1 MSSSPQNTANAVDT
15 DCGLELAWR
24 HESERNFPSRAGDQ
38 IHGRHR
44 TGVAPRRR
52 APEFRPSSP
61 APMLQVAGVD
71 KAYGPQVLFENVSF
85 RLDRGSRV
93 ALVGP
98 NGAGKTTLFAMILG
112 QIDPDDGEI
121 STEKGIRIGH
131 LPQETAP
138 VGGETVLEIAAGIT
152 DEHARLL
159 RFIGG
164 REREGNTED
173 GYHEAVARYSEI
185 GGFAIEPR
193 AKRILAGLA
202 FREADLHR
210 PARTLSGG
218 WVMRAHLARLLTAE
232 PDLLML
238 DEPTNHL
245 DLESLQW
252 FQTHLRNYAG
262 ALLIISHDRAFLN
275 AVVGGIFEVRHHR
288 IHTYRGNYDDYLE
301 EAAARDAQ
309 QLAAFRAQERKIAH
323 LERFVERF
331 GAQANK
337 ASQAKSKQ
345 KQIDRIERI
354 EAPLSAEKTIRVR
367 FPQPPASGQKVVSL
381 ADVHFAYGD
390 LRVYRGIDFVAEK
403 GQRTVLVG
411 PNGAGKSTL
420 LKLLGGVLEPDAGT
434 RVLGHNV
441 KCGYFS
447 QSRIDMLDPD
457 RTVLEEV
464 QSIRNP
470 VGEATARTVLG
481 SFLFRGEAV
490 FKKVHVLSGGE
501 KSRLGLVKLLLDP
514 PNLLLMDEPTT
525 HLDMA
530 SIDALLAALSDYTG
544 TLVFISHDVYF
555 IRRMAKTVL
564 RVSGGQLTPFAG
576 DYDYYLRK
584 SEAEGER
591 QGLTAGGLPGDF
603 RPAEED
609 QPKTPKGGTS
619 GEGGGFKSKEQKR
632 AEAEERKKRAKARAK
647 VEALEQKICDLEE
660 KQARLSGEMEDPR
673 LYESNPARVME
684 LNREVMAIRDELDR
698 LNERWFRMSEE

>member
-1 MSSSPQNTANAVDT
+1 
-15 DCGLELAWR
+15 
-24 HESERNFPSRAGDQ
+24 
-38 IHGRHR
+38 
-44 TGVAPRRR
+44 
-52 APEFRPSSP
+52 
-61 APMLQVAGVD
+61 MLQVAGVA
-71 KAYGPQVLFENVSF
+71 KAYGPQVLFQDVSF

-98 NGAGKTTLFAMILG
+98 NGAGKSTLFAMILG
-112 QIDPDDGEI
+112 EIDPDEGEI

-138 VGGETVLEIAAGIT
+138 AGGETVLEIAAGVT
-152 DEHARLL
+152 GEHARLL
-159 RFIGG
+159 EFIGR
-164 REREGNTED
+164 REREGRTED
-173 GYHEAVARYSEI
+173 RYHEAVARYGEI
-185 GGFAIEPR
+185 GGFEIEPR

-202 FREADLHR
+202 FREGDLHR

-252 FQTHLRNYAG
+252 FQNHLRNYPG
-262 ALLIISHDRAFLN
+262 ALLLISHDRAFLN
-275 AVVGGIFEVRHHR
+275 TVVGGIFEVRHHR
-288 IHTYRGNYDDYLE
+288 IHSYRGNYDDYLK
-301 EAAARDAQ
+301 EAAARDAR

-331 GAQANK
+331 GAQATK

-354 EAPLSAEKTIRVR
+354 EAPRSAEKTIRVR

-381 ADVHFAYGD
+381 EGVHFAYGD
-390 LRVYRGIDFVAEK
+390 LRVYQGIDFVAEK

-420 LKLLGGVLEPDAGT
+420 LKLLAGVLRPDAGT
-434 RVLGHNV
+434 RTLGHNV
-441 KCGYFS
+441 RCGYFS
-447 QSRIDMLDPD
+447 QSRIEMLDPA

-464 QSIRNP
+464 RSIRNP

-490 FKKVHVLSGGE
+490 FKKVSVLSGGE

-530 SIDALLAALSDYTG
+530 SIDALLGALEHYTG

-584 SEAEGER
+584 SEARGER
-591 QGLTAGGLPGDF
+591 QGLTAGAAPGDF
-603 RPAEED
+603 RPGADRPEPAGEKA
-609 QPKTPKGGTS
+609 PGG
-619 GEGGGFKSKEQKR
+619 GGGFKSKERKR
-632 AEAEERKKRAKARAK
+632 AEAEERRRLAKQRAE
-647 VEALEQKICDLEE
+647 VEALEGRICDLEE
-660 KQARLSGEMEDPR
+660 KQALLSSEMENPE
-673 LYESNPARVME
+673 LYETHPARVME
-684 LNREVMAIRDELDR
+684 LNREVIAIGEELER
-698 LNERWFRMSEE
+698 LNERWFRMGGEQGAGGKG

>member
-1 MSSSPQNTANAVDT
+1 
-15 DCGLELAWR
+15 
-24 HESERNFPSRAGDQ
+24 
-38 IHGRHR
+38 
-44 TGVAPRRR
+44 
-52 APEFRPSSP
+52 
-61 APMLQVAGVD
+61 MLQVAGVG

-112 QIDPDDGEI
+112 GIDPDEGEI

-138 VGGETVLEIAAGIT
+138 VGEETVLEIAAGIT

-159 RFIGG
+159 KFIGS

-173 GYHEAVARYSEI
+173 RYHEAVARYSEI
-185 GGFAIEPR
+185 GGFEIEPR

-202 FREADLHR
+202 FREADLDR

-252 FQTHLRNYAG
+252 FQSHLRNYAG
-262 ALLIISHDRAFLN
+262 ALLLISHDRAFLN
-275 AVVGGIFEVRHHR
+275 TVVGGIFEVRHHR
-288 IHTYRGNYDDYLE
+288 IHTYRGNYDDYLK

-354 EAPLSAEKTIRVR
+354 EAPQSAEKTIRVR
-367 FPQPPASGQKVVSL
+367 FPQPPSSGQKVVSL
-381 ADVHFAYGD
+381 EDVHFAYGD

-420 LKLLGGVLEPDAGT
+420 LKLLGGILQPDAGT
-434 RVLGHNV
+434 LTLGHNV
-441 KCGYFS
+441 RCGYFS
-447 QSRIDMLDPD
+447 QSRIDMLDPG

-530 SIDALLAALSDYTG
+530 SIDALLGALEDYTG

-591 QGLTAGGLPGDF
+591 QGLTAGEAPGDF
-603 RPAEED
+603 RPETD
-609 QPKTPKGGTS
+609 KPKAARGKAT
-619 GEGGGFKSKEQKR
+619 EGGSGFKSKEQKR
-632 AEAEERKKRAKARAK
+632 AEAEERKKLAKERAE
-647 VEALEQKICDLEE
+647 VEALERKICDLEE
-660 KQARLSGEMEDPR
+660 KQALLSGEMEDPK
-673 LYESNPARVME
+673 LYETDPGRVME
-684 LNREVMAIRDELDR
+684 LNRKVMAIRDELER
-698 LNERWFRMSEE
+698 LNDQWFRMSAE

>member
-1 MSSSPQNTANAVDT
+1 M
-15 DCGLELAWR
+15 LE
-24 HESERNFPSRAGDQ
+24 
-38 IHGRHR
+38 
-44 TGVAPRRR
+44 
-52 APEFRPSSP
+52 
-61 APMLQVAGVD
+61 VAGVA

-112 QIDPDDGEI
+112 EIDPDEGGI

-138 VGGETVLEIAAGIT
+138 IGEETVLEIAAGIT
-152 DEHARLL
+152 DEHAGLL
-159 RFIGG
+159 KFIGS

-173 GYHEAVARYSEI
+173 RYHEAVARYGEI
-185 GGFAIEPR
+185 GGFEVEPR

-252 FQTHLRNYAG
+252 FQNHLRNYAG
-262 ALLIISHDRAFLN
+262 ALLLISHDRAFLN
-275 AVVGGIFEVRHHR
+275 TVVDGIFEVRHNR

-309 QLAAFRAQERKIAH
+309 QLAAFRAQERKVAH

-345 KQIDRIERI
+345 KQIDRIDRI
-354 EAPLSAEKTIRVR
+354 EAPRSSEKTIRVR
-367 FPQPPASGQKVVSL
+367 FPQPPSSGQKVVSL
-381 ADVHFAYGD
+381 EDVHFAYGD
-390 LRVYRGIDFVAEK
+390 LRVYRGIDYVAEK

-420 LKLLGGVLEPDAGT
+420 LKLLGGVLQPDSGT
-434 RVLGHNV
+434 RTLGHNV
-441 KCGYFS
+441 RCGYFS
-447 QSRIDMLDPD
+447 QSRIDMLDPG

-530 SIDALLAALSDYTG
+530 SIDALLAALEDYTG

-584 SEAEGER
+584 SEAGGER
-591 QGLTAGGLPGDF
+591 HGLTAGEAPGDF
-603 RPAEED
+603 RPTAD
-609 QPKTPKGGTS
+609 KPKTATGGTS
-619 GEGGGFKSKEQKR
+619 GGGSGFKTKEQKR
-632 AEAEERKKRAKARAK
+632 AEAEERKKLAKERAKA
-647 VEALEQKICDLEE
+647 EELERQICDLEE
-660 KQARLSGEMEDPR
+660 KQALLSGEMEDPK
-673 LYESNPARVME
+673 LYETNPGRVME
-684 LNREVMAIRDELDR
+684 LNREVMAIRDELER
-698 LNERWFRMSEE
+698 LNDMWFRMSDG